1 MGLTYMSG
9 LASGLTCSR
18 SGAKN
23 LGMSERCGNVTT
35 TSAMTSLFPSS
46 ASPLSSSSSTTYH
59 SSDAASPTGSKWPV
73 LRNAVKAASAVKEK
87 SKDKASE
94 SLSVSTPQSSASA
107 ALARSFVLF
116 AGFLFR
122 RPSKLFKPNRVDTWA
137 GLRSLAIS
145 SDQTLS
151 PSFIRDLLRRKSGV
165 IALTLTL
172 LPPMMVNATLGF
184 LLFTSH
190 SLLSLGLARL
200 QFFQRK
206 DDQEEGDEKES
217 LLVDH
222 ETAGEEYPLTRA
234 EGERAGAK
242 EEKITLETLM
252 RGPSVIPNHPTLLSA
267 LAGAGAGLVQGAAFT
282 PVENVVRFLHQSTS
296 SLTLLFARLTRLPMP
311 NVPPAFDA
319 SQPAT
324 PLQAIRNLFSSEAW
338 RKNPSWWTGWRWAI
352 ARDALSYSC
361 FFAAFDMT
369 RRVSLRVKALFG
381 GNIEKDWDSF
391 LVIGF
396 PSDADLSGRSIP
408 VPSNDVNAETKPS
421 VPTIARVAQATTI
434 VTGGILA
441 SLLAEVVGRPFRACQ
456 RIMQLDSQTGTAAR
470 IQARTST
477 ATNAQGIP
485 RFAATRPNP
494 IIQTF
499 RTKGLHPFLY
509 PDNPPPTATKP
520 IESALARDGRMKRVM
535 KRMGWRLAA
544 VGPWGFGFLVW
555 AWVGGEV

>member
-1 MGLTYMSG
+1 MTTLFPPTP
-9 LASGLTCSR
+9 SR
-18 SGAKN
+18 SP
-23 LGMSERCGNVTT
+23 S
-35 TSAMTSLFPSS
+35 FPSS
-46 ASPLSSSSSTTYH
+46 SDTSSAGSSS
-59 SSDAASPTGSKWPV
+59 KWSV
-73 LRNAVKAASAVKEK
+73 VRNAVKVASVVKEQ
-87 SKDKASE
+87 DKLRGPD

-151 PSFIRDLLRRKSGV
+151 PSFIRNLLRRKSGI

-172 LPPMMVNATLGF
+172 LPPMMVNTTLGF

-190 SLLSLGLARL
+190 SLFSLGLARL
-200 QFFQRK
+200 TFFQRK
-206 DDQEEGDEKES
+206 QDVEDEVNNPTEK
-217 LLVDH
+217 LLVDQANAQGD
-222 ETAGEEYPLTRA
+222 EVGAQTKLEEGN
-234 EGERAGAK
+234 EHQ
-242 EEKITLETLM
+242 ITLETLF
-252 RGPSVIPNHPTLLSA
+252 RGPSVIPYHPTLLSA
-267 LAGAGAGLVQGAAFT
+267 LAGAGAGIVQGAAFT

-296 SLTLLFARLTRLPMP
+296 SLTLLFGRLTGLPLP

-324 PLQAIRNLFSSEAW
+324 PLQAIRNLFSSDAW

-369 RRVSLRVKALFG
+369 RRVSLRMKALFG
-381 GNIEKDWDSF
+381 GNIEKDWDNF
-391 LVIGF
+391 LVIDF
-396 PSDADLSGRSIP
+396 PSDSDRKDSTLSSRSMAATH
-408 VPSNDVNAETKPS
+408 NVNAETKPS

-434 VTGGILA
+434 VTGGIMA
-441 SLLAEVVGRPFRACQ
+441 SLLAEFVGRPFRACQ
-456 RIMQLDSQTGTAAR
+456 RIMQLDT
-470 IQARTST
+470 QARSAAQVEARMASGMST
-477 ATNAQGIP
+477 NGNVTRPVVTLRELAS
-485 RFAATRPNP
+485 RRPNP

-499 RTKGLHPFLY
+499 VTKGFRPFLY
-509 PDNPPPTATKP
+509 PDNPPSPTTTKP
-520 IESALARDGRMKRVM
+520 IDNALMRDGRMKRMV
-535 KRMGWRLAA
+535 KRVGWRLAA